1 MSGVMLDS
9 NSIRIWNQEKQNQ
22 HTAKTKNLSKCVQR
36 YQISLHTIKKIASSK
51 NVKIFNY

>member
-1 MSGVMLDS
+1 MSGVTLDS
-9 NSIRIWNQEKQNQ
+9 NIRIWNQEKQNQ